1 MALRDGR
8 VTQERRETWAERVA
22 IMVVDGGLP
31 PAEAERCAWAGH
43 QAPGAAGCGPQPGR
57 AWHGVL
63 RAGTGQPGQ
72 AGLEYGRQRH
82 THTRRQTTMDTDDKL
97 RSIFGNLRG
106 GRLEDVADK
115 LIALFRE
122 PDWWEEDFE
131 KQFVA
136 RGSIEALQDTEQCDA
151 VKAFIRTLLTRA
163 QHEERQKLLTDIARL
178 RENCFA
184 SAASPEETSA
194 AVKLYDCL
202 LHDLRQKYETPQVK
216 PGN

>member
-1 MALRDGR
+1 MDQRVPSWSSTGVSHLR
-8 VTQERRETWAERVA
+8 RRN
-22 IMVVDGGLP
+22 
-31 PAEAERCAWAGH
+31 
-43 QAPGAAGCGPQPGR
+43 AARGR
-57 AWHGVL
+57 ATQRQEPLVRPAARENMAR
-63 RAGTGQPGQ
+63 RAEGWDWTAKPSW
-72 AGLEYGRQRH
+72 ARDGRQRH
-82 THTRRQTTMDTDDKL
+82 THTRRRTTMDTDDKL

-136 RGSIEALQDTEQCDA
+136 RGSIEAFQDAEKCDA

-178 RENCFA
+178 RENVFA
-184 SAASPEETSA
+184 SAASPEETSG

-202 LHDLRQKYETPQVK
+202 LHDLRQNYATPQAK